1 MTAGATALSSRGV
14 PLLFLLFVATPIFEL
29 WLLFEVGSF
38 IGAGWTIA
46 LVVGTGALGAWL
58 ARREGFKTLQEFMR
72 QSERGL
78 LPGQQIFDGLAIFAG
93 GALLMTPGIA
103 TDLFGF
109 LLLLPPSRAV
119 ARRLAMTWLRQRI
132 ATAQTVVMTGSQ
144 ANPPQGWR
152 PPDDRVYDQTFD
164 EEDPPGG
171 SQGRGE

>member
-1 MTAGATALSSRGV
+1 M

-29 WLLFEVGSF
+29 WLLFEVGSV

-46 LVVGTGALGAWL
+46 LVIATGVVGAWL

-72 QSERGL
+72 ISQRGL

-109 LLLLPPSRAV
+109 LLLLPPTRAV
-119 ARRLAMTWLRQRI
+119 VRRAVMAWLRRRI
-132 ATAQTVVMTGSQ
+132 AAAESIVMTASELD
-144 ANPPQGWR
+144 PDRRWR
-152 PPDDRVYDQTFD
+152 PADDRVYDQTFD
-164 EEDPPGG
+164 EKDSPGSG
-171 SQGRGE
+171 Q